1 MNCKYS
7 YQGKSIGNR
16 HYLYC
21 NSDNQMCSF
30 VRFCGTINDIISS
43 EGYINCPI
51 LNEKERIIN
60 EIKSIRLGHVNL
72 KDSFAKINLNNE
84 VMLSNMFIGNYQL
97 SHIVSK
103 QDERASRKLLLHK
116 YEIRKLKQ
124 QIDQERLTLVP
135 LSLYFKYNRVKV
147 ELALCRGKR
156 VHDKRQAIKERD
168 VKREMDKAIKNRL

>member
-1 MNCKYS
+1 MEKTKLICKN
-7 YQGKSIGNR
+7 KKA
-16 HYLYC
+16 
-21 NSDNQMCSF
+21 
-30 VRFCGTINDIISS
+30 RFDY
-43 EGYINCPI
+43 EI
-51 LNEKERIIN
+51 LKTMEAGIVLTGN

-72 KDSFAKINLNNE
+72 KDSFAKININNE

-135 LSLYFKYNRVKV
+135 LSLYFKSNRVKV

>member
-1 MNCKYS
+1 MEKTKLICKN
-7 YQGKSIGNR
+7 KKA
-16 HYLYC
+16 
-21 NSDNQMCSF
+21 
-30 VRFCGTINDIISS
+30 RFDY
-43 EGYINCPI
+43 EI
-51 LNEKERIIN
+51 LKTMEAGIVLTGN

-72 KDSFAKINLNNE
+72 KDSFAKININNE
-84 VMLSNMFIGNYQL
+84 VMLYNMFIGNYQL

>member
-1 MNCKYS
+1 MEKTKLICKN
-7 YQGKSIGNR
+7 KKA
-16 HYLYC
+16 
-21 NSDNQMCSF
+21 
-30 VRFCGTINDIISS
+30 RFDY
-43 EGYINCPI
+43 EI
-51 LNEKERIIN
+51 LKTMEAGIVLTGN

-72 KDSFAKINLNNE
+72 KDSFAKININNE

-97 SHIVSK
+97 SHIVTK

-135 LSLYFKYNRVKV
+135 LSLYFKSNRVKV

>member
-1 MNCKYS
+1 MGKTKLICKN
-7 YQGKSIGNR
+7 KKA
-16 HYLYC
+16 
-21 NSDNQMCSF
+21 
-30 VRFCGTINDIISS
+30 RFDY
-43 EGYINCPI
+43 EI
-51 LNEKERIIN
+51 LKTMEAGIVLTGN

-72 KDSFAKINLNNE
+72 KDSFAKININNE

>member
-1 MNCKYS
+1 MEKTKLICKN
-7 YQGKSIGNR
+7 KKA
-16 HYLYC
+16 
-21 NSDNQMCSF
+21 
-30 VRFCGTINDIISS
+30 RFDY
-43 EGYINCPI
+43 EI
-51 LNEKERIIN
+51 LKTMEAGIVLTGN

-72 KDSFAKINLNNE
+72 KDSFAKININNE

-116 YEIRKLKQ
+116 YEIKKLKQ

>member
-1 MNCKYS
+1 MEKTKLICKN
-7 YQGKSIGNR
+7 KKA
-16 HYLYC
+16 
-21 NSDNQMCSF
+21 
-30 VRFCGTINDIISS
+30 RFDY
-43 EGYINCPI
+43 EI
-51 LNEKERIIN
+51 LKTMEAGIVLTGN

-72 KDSFAKINLNNE
+72 KDSFAKININNE

-103 QDERASRKLLLHK
+103 QDEKASRKLLLHK

>member
-1 MNCKYS
+1 MEKTKLICKN
-7 YQGKSIGNR
+7 KKA
-16 HYLYC
+16 
-21 NSDNQMCSF
+21 
-30 VRFCGTINDIISS
+30 RFDY
-43 EGYINCPI
+43 EI
-51 LNEKERIIN
+51 LKTMEAGIVLTGN

-72 KDSFAKINLNNE
+72 KDSFAKININNE

-103 QDERASRKLLLHK
+103 QDERASRKLLLHN

>member
-1 MNCKYS
+1 MEKTKLICKN
-7 YQGKSIGNR
+7 KKA
-16 HYLYC
+16 
-21 NSDNQMCSF
+21 
-30 VRFCGTINDIISS
+30 RFDY
-43 EGYINCPI
+43 EI
-51 LNEKERIIN
+51 LKTMEAGIVLTGN

-72 KDSFAKINLNNE
+72 KDSFAKININNE

-135 LSLYFKYNRVKV
+135 LSLYFKFNRVKV

>member
-1 MNCKYS
+1 MEKTKLICKN
-7 YQGKSIGNR
+7 KKA
-16 HYLYC
+16 
-21 NSDNQMCSF
+21 
-30 VRFCGTINDIISS
+30 RFDY
-43 EGYINCPI
+43 EI
-51 LNEKERIIN
+51 LKTMEAGIVLTGN

-72 KDSFAKINLNNE
+72 KDSFAKININNE

-124 QIDQERLTLVP
+124 QINQERLTLVP

>member
-1 MNCKYS
+1 MEKT
-7 YQGKSIGNR
+7 KLI
-16 HYLYC
+16 C
-21 NSDNQMCSF
+21 NNKKA
-30 VRFCGTINDIISS
+30 RFDY
-43 EGYINCPI
+43 EI
-51 LNEKERIIN
+51 LKTMEAGIVLTGN

-72 KDSFAKINLNNE
+72 KDSFAKININNE

-156 VHDKRQAIKERD
+156 VHDKRQALKERD
-168 VKREMDKAIKNRL
+168 VKREMDKVIKNRL

>member
-1 MNCKYS
+1 MEKTKLICKN
-7 YQGKSIGNR
+7 KKA
-16 HYLYC
+16 
-21 NSDNQMCSF
+21 
-30 VRFCGTINDIISS
+30 RFDY
-43 EGYINCPI
+43 EI
-51 LNEKERIIN
+51 LKTMEAGIVLTGN

-72 KDSFAKINLNNE
+72 KDSFAKININNE

-135 LSLYFKYNRVKV
+135 LSLYFKSNRVKV

-168 VKREMDKAIKNRL
+168 VKREMDKAIKNHL

>member
-1 MNCKYS
+1 MEKT
-7 YQGKSIGNR
+7 KSICKNKKA
-16 HYLYC
+16 
-21 NSDNQMCSF
+21 
-30 VRFCGTINDIISS
+30 RFDY
-43 EGYINCPI
+43 EI
-51 LNEKERIIN
+51 LKTMEAGIVLTGN

-72 KDSFAKINLNNE
+72 KDSFAKININNE

>member
-1 MNCKYS
+1 MEKTKLICKN
-7 YQGKSIGNR
+7 KKA
-16 HYLYC
+16 
-21 NSDNQMCSF
+21 
-30 VRFCGTINDIISS
+30 RFDY
-43 EGYINCPI
+43 EI
-51 LNEKERIIN
+51 LKTMEAGIVLTGN

-72 KDSFAKINLNNE
+72 KDSFAKVNINNE

-97 SHIVSK
+97 SHIVCK